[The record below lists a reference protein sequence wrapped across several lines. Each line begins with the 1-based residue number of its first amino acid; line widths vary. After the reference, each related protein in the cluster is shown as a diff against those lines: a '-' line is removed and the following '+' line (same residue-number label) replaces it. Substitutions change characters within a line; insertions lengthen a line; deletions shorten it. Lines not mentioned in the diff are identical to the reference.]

1 MSPALDEAK
10 VRYLAE
16 LASRLDGAY
25 PGLWEDNLAEF
36 NRVAGTA
43 FSIEDFQGVYGAEE
57 HEDWVRRVLVRN
69 TVRPV
74 LDVTLAELAE
84 IIRRAMVQGSY
95 SDNEAY
101 MAIFDANVP
110 VPGASNL
117 IVYPSDYDPATN
129 TWGGGRPISEYDP
142 TPEQIVVCAL
152 ASAPGKEPG

>member
-1 MSPALDEAK
+1 MPPALDEAR
-10 VRYLAE
+10 VRHLAE

-25 PGLWEDNLAEF
+25 PGLWEDDLAEF

-43 FSIEDFQGVYGAEE
+43 FSIEDFQGIYGAEE

-74 LDVTLAELAE
+74 PDVTRAELAE
-84 IIRRAMVQGSY
+84 IIRRAKAQGSY
-95 SDNEAY
+95 PDNEAY

-110 VPGASNL
+110 LPGASNL
-117 IVYPSDYDPATN
+117 IFYPSDYDPAIN
-129 TWGGGRPISEYDP
+129 TWGEGRPISEYDP
-142 TPEQIVVCAL
+142 TPEQVVEWAL